1 MVQSKIK
8 ERLDLSNEFLQNFN
22 VWNNQLKKQVSLYVV
37 MNINS
42 RNIITL
48 VVNPKEYFGKY
59 KDKAVNRKI

>member
-8 ERLDLSNEFLQNFN
+8 ERLDLADEFLQNFN
-22 VWNNQLKKQVSLYVV
+22 VWNKQLKKQVSLYVV

-48 VVNPKEYFGKY
+48 VLNPK
-59 KDKAVNRKI
+59 